1 MPATDSILITLRPTP
16 EPKTDFIFP
25 NSADDGN
32 IGHLDD
38 NHIAVETKL
47 QTEEDIYHD
56 PYLNVKY
63 RVDTSVVDSFNVKEY
78 IANAAHDADPMKL
91 NSFDQN
97 RSDYIGAYR
106 QVTDSRHWTCLNH
119 KEDWSNLPAS
129 SVIMTFYNEARS
141 ALLRS
146 VTSVLKRTPPHL
158 LKDIILVDDCSD
170 DLDLGRLLK
179 GLDPKIKVLRN
190 IERQG
195 LVRSRIYGALNA
207 AGPILT
213 FLDSHIECN
222 VDWIEPLLYQLTQK
236 PRGIVSPIIDPIKA
250 EDLMY
255 KVASSNIKGGF
266 TWALH
271 FTWVQLTAKEMEGR
285 KESDYIVTPMIAGGL
300 FSIEKEWFF
309 ESGGYDMN
317 MDIWGGENFEISFK
331 NWMCGGYL
339 YILPCS
345 RVGHIFRKKHP
356 YSFPDGNGKTY
367 SKNTKLVAEIWM
379 DDYKELFYHNR
390 ASARYS
396 EIGDTS
402 SRLALREKLKCNNFQ
417 WYLDNIYPELE
428 IPEHNDVTISF
439 NDWCL
444 DTFGKLDNEVGL
456 YKCHGKGGNQHWQIN
471 KAKNWVTQEDACLT
485 VRNKIL
491 VMHRCQTGNMHQQFE
506 LDEDSNTLYNSYD
519 DICVNVLN
527 FKSRVVGVGACNK
540 DGILAT
546 KWKIAKS

>member
-1 MPATDSILITLRPTP
+1 MKTVAKLFLVGISACLVIIYVVTMPATDSILITLRPTP

-255 KVASSNIKGGF
+255 KVASSNIKGECS
-266 TWALH
+266 LNH
-271 FTWVQLTAKEMEGR
+271 FELASSVIFFQDILQDIF
-285 KESDYIVTPMIAGGL
+285 SYIPIDNNIDIQFLVVVCSGHMCCSYSIAGRNSK
-300 FSIEKEWFF
+300 FSQKF
-309 ESGGYDMN
+309 
-317 MDIWGGENFEISFK
+317 
-331 NWMCGGYL
+331 
-339 YILPCS
+339 
-345 RVGHIFRKKHP
+345 
-356 YSFPDGNGKTY
+356 
-367 SKNTKLVAEIWM
+367 
-379 DDYKELFYHNR
+379 
-390 ASARYS
+390 
-396 EIGDTS
+396 
-402 SRLALREKLKCNNFQ
+402 
-417 WYLDNIYPELE
+417 
-428 IPEHNDVTISF
+428 
-439 NDWCL
+439 
-444 DTFGKLDNEVGL
+444 
-456 YKCHGKGGNQHWQIN
+456 
-471 KAKNWVTQEDACLT
+471 
-485 VRNKIL
+485 
-491 VMHRCQTGNMHQQFE
+491 
-506 LDEDSNTLYNSYD
+506 
-519 DICVNVLN
+519 
-527 FKSRVVGVGACNK
+527 
-540 DGILAT
+540 
-546 KWKIAKS
+546 